1 MLMKTINYFILRSVF
16 AIAIGLLLV
25 FWPETAIN
33 YLVITIG
40 ILFFIPGLISI
51 IVYFT
56 RKKEVAEKYVFPI
69 AGLGSLLFGI
79 WLMIMPDFFVQIL
92 MYILGFVLVLG
103 GIQQIVSLIS
113 ARKWYKISIGYY
125 IIPVL
130 ILLAG
135 LIVLLNPFSVA
146 SAAFIMLGI
155 SCIVYGLSDLF
166 NGIRF
171 KRKVTGNFELPSD

>member
-1 MLMKTINYFILRSVF
+1 MKAINYFILRSVF

-40 ILFFIPGLISI
+40 VLFFIPGLISLI
-51 IVYFT
+51 AYFT
-56 RKKEVAEKYVFPI
+56 QKKEVAEKYVFPI
-69 AGLGSLLFGI
+69 AGLGSVLFGI
-79 WLMIMPDFFVQIL
+79 WLMIMPGFFVTIL
-92 MYILGFVLVLG
+92 MYILGFILVLG
-103 GIQQIVSLIS
+103 GIQQIVSLVS
-113 ARKWYKISIGYY
+113 ARKSYKISAGYY
-125 IIPVL
+125 VVPVL
-130 ILLAG
+130 ILIAG

-155 SCIVYGLSDLF
+155 TSIVYGLSDLF

-171 KRKVTGNFELPSD
+171 KRKSTFRNELPMD